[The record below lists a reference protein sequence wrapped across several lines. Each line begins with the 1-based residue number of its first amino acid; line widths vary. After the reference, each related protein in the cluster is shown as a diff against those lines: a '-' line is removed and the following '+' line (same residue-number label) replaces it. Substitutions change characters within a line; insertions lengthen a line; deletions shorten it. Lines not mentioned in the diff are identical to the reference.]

1 MADAPLPPPLPQAGY
16 DPMLAA
22 VLPSDD
28 PLAVRATRPG
38 TDPAV
43 LRALAANEA
52 SANSLT
58 LLSAFELDDP
68 GRAFPEESLLAPSS
82 VPDNAS
88 VLAFDPTALGGPGF
102 DGPPDALGLNQGRLG
117 ALPAGPEE
125 PANTLRPVPLADPAD
140 QQASALPPAATG
152 DGAASVSP
160 TPPTGGEVPFAS
172 TGLAALFDTG
182 EPGAPAPAN
191 APPSNITLSNNTIPE
206 SAQEGALVGQLDAID
221 PEGGALSWEI
231 VGDAGPFVLDG
242 AELRLAPGA
251 SLDHEGVPQYS
262 LTVRATDQGGATVER
277 TLTID
282 VGDVN
287 EAPSAAAIAGQ
298 AATEDAAFSFTPPV
312 GAFTDPD
319 FGDTLTYSATLSD
332 GSPLPAWLSI
342 DAATG
347 TLSGTPEND
356 DVGALSVRL
365 TATDE
370 GGLSVTR
377 DFALDVANTN
387 DAPTATPIAAQ
398 AATEDSPF
406 SFTPPLGTF
415 ADVDVGDTLTYSAT
429 LADGSPLPS
438 WLTVDPATG
447 ALSGTPENGDHGT
460 LAVRI
465 TATDLAGASASS
477 EFDLAVANS
486 NDAPHAIT
494 LAGGTVAEDHA
505 GGTAVATLTAH
516 DVDAGDTHSFA
527 IVGHHSHFMVVG
539 NAIHLREDAELDH
552 ESASSHVL
560 TVRVTD
566 ASGAFFDQAVT
577 VNVTNVNEAPV
588 SIAIAAQAAAEDSP
602 FSFTPPAGSFTDVD
616 AGDTLTYGATLA
628 DGSPLPA
635 WLSVDPA
642 TGQLHGT
649 PGNDDV
655 GALAVR
661 LTATDAGGL
670 STSQTFDLTVANTND
685 APTAISF
692 AGGTVAENSA
702 AGTVVAT
709 LGASDIDVGDT
720 HSYAIVGGSDRF
732 EVVGNQ
738 LVVKAGASL
747 DYETATSHGLTIR
760 ATDAAGASV
769 DRAVTV
775 NVANVNEAPLT
786 LTITGETRDFM
797 VNGSFENTGGRAI
810 GNGNWAGAPT
820 IEGWTLGSG
829 QQLELVATGHRGVAA
844 SDGRIWLDLAA
855 SPGNIVVRQDVNGL
869 ADNGQYTLSFTTAG
883 TNGSVG
889 GERVEVWWNGQK
901 LDTIDS
907 TSGQG
912 AVSHSYTVT
921 GAPGSG
927 ADRLEFRETG
937 SSDNIGT
944 ALDNVRLVGTNPAL
958 TVAEEAGGGTFVA
971 TLSGTDPDAGDTLT
985 YSVVGNSDFTVVGN
999 TLVVANGA
1007 ALDFETQ
1014 PNETVTIR
1022 ATDTAG
1028 NFIDR
1033 QVTVGVTDVPEGPG
1047 TVSVELRWI
1056 GGEAG
1061 YRNLVGYYY
1070 TDADTGQR
1078 MGRVLFDEDT
1088 ASRNGGTSVTVAGL
1102 DPSEA
1107 ASLQLFTIPNGGNI
1121 NSLNDGTGQ
1130 PGQAND
1136 GLLGGRDRA
1145 VDGAGNDA
1153 GFAIRIE
1160 ETSVGNGVGG
1170 AGGTIGQVVLAEGAG
1185 SLAAGSVLRG
1195 QHSNGSDSV
1204 MGTDASKFSAF
1215 FSDNALNPFDRD
1227 YAGNYG
1233 SAGTAYRDSGTG
1245 FTSAGNGTPQVG
1257 TLHEDR
1263 AWGQVGMEDLYIG
1276 NGARSP
1282 QTATGYAQNL
1292 TDRDYDD
1299 AVVEIRSTYDLH
1311 GTAGNDTLTGN
1322 AGHDRLAGGAGDD
1335 TLVGGHGNDTMYGG
1349 QGNDTFLAAPGPNG
1363 SGGNDSIFGGQGG
1376 GWADTIQLSGV
1387 QGGPGVSGSGWTLNL
1402 TAGSVLG
1409 TENGVVTLSQ
1419 DADGAINFTD
1429 GSSLNFQDIERLSF
1443 APAA

>member
-1 MADAPLPPPLPQAGY
+1 MADAPPLPPANPPGY
-16 DPMLAA
+16 DPVLAA
-22 VLPSDD
+22 AAPVDD

-68 GRAFPEESLLAPSS
+68 GRAFAPETLNAPTP
-82 VPDNAS
+82 VPDDAS
-88 VLAFDPTALGGPGF
+88 VLAFDPTPLGGPGF
-102 DGPPDALGLNQGRLG
+102 DGPPGAPAFIQYPLG
-117 ALPAGPEE
+117 ALPNGPQDQGG
-125 PANTLRPVPLADPAD
+125 PLRPVPLADPTD
-140 QQASALPPAATG
+140 PQATPLPPAALA
-152 DGAASVSP
+152 DGAGP
-160 TPPTGGEVPFAS
+160 GTPAPFPAGEAPFAS
-172 TGLAALFDTG
+172 VGLAAVF
-182 EPGAPAPAN
+182 APAPTDLDPAAN
-191 APPSNITLSNNTIPE
+191 QAPE
-206 SAQEGALVGQLDAID
+206 SITISNARVDENAHAGTLVGQLAAVD
-221 PEGGALSWEI
+221 PEGGALSWEF
-231 VGDAGPFVLDG
+231 VGDSGPFVLDG
-242 AELRLAPGA
+242 DQVRVAVGGELNFEATA
-251 SLDHEGVPQYS
+251 QYS
-262 LTVRATDQGGATVER
+262 LTVRATDQAGASIER

-282 VGDVN
+282 IGDVN
-287 EAPSAAAIAGQ
+287 EAPTAAAIADQ
-298 AATEDAAFSFTPPV
+298 VATEDAAFSFTPSV

-319 FGDTLTYSATLSD
+319 FGDTLTYSATLLD
-332 GSPLPAWLSI
+332 GAPLPAWLTV
-342 DAATG
+342 DPATG
-347 TLSGTPEND
+347 RLSGTPEND
-356 DVGALSVRL
+356 DVGILSVRL

-370 GGLSVTR
+370 GGLSVAR

-387 DAPTATPIAAQ
+387 DAPTAI
-398 AATEDSPF
+398 S
-406 SFTPPLGTF
+406 
-415 ADVDVGDTLTYSAT
+415 
-429 LADGSPLPS
+429 
-438 WLTVDPATG
+438 
-447 ALSGTPENGDHGT
+447 
-460 LAVRI
+460 
-465 TATDLAGASASS
+465 
-477 EFDLAVANS
+477 
-486 NDAPHAIT
+486 
-494 LAGGTVAEDHA
+494 
-505 GGTAVATLTAH
+505 
-516 DVDAGDTHSFA
+516 
-527 IVGHHSHFMVVG
+527 
-539 NAIHLREDAELDH
+539 
-552 ESASSHVL
+552 
-560 TVRVTD
+560 
-566 ASGAFFDQAVT
+566 
-577 VNVTNVNEAPV
+577 VN
-588 SIAIAAQAAAEDSP
+588 
-602 FSFTPPAGSFTDVD
+602 
-616 AGDTLTYGATLA
+616 
-628 DGSPLPA
+628 
-635 WLSVDPA
+635 
-642 TGQLHGT
+642 
-649 PGNDDV
+649 
-655 GALAVR
+655 
-661 LTATDAGGL
+661 
-670 STSQTFDLTVANTND
+670 
-685 APTAISF
+685 
-692 AGGTVAENSA
+692 GGTVAENSA

-709 LGASDIDVGDT
+709 LGASDIDVGDM
-720 HSYAIVGGSDRF
+720 HSYSIVGGSDRF
-732 EVVGNQ
+732 EIVGNQ
-738 LVVKAGASL
+738 LVVKAGATL
-747 DYETATSHGLTIR
+747 DYEAATSHGLTIR

-769 DRAVTV
+769 DRAITVDVT
-775 NVANVNEAPLT
+775 NVNEAPLT
-786 LTITGETRDFM
+786 LTIAGETRDFM

-810 GNGNWAGAPT
+810 GNSNWAGSPT
-820 IEGWTLGSG
+820 IEGWTLASG
-829 QQLELVATGHRGVAA
+829 QQFELVATGHRGVAA

-855 SPGNIVVRQDVNGL
+855 TPGNIVARQDVAGL

-883 TNGSVG
+883 TSGNLG

-912 AVSHSYTVT
+912 TVNHSYTVT

-958 TVAEEAGGGTFVA
+958 TVAEDAGGGTFVA

-1014 PNETVTIR
+1014 PNETVTVR

-1070 TDADTGQR
+1070 TDADTGER
-1078 MGRVLFDEDT
+1078 LGRVLFDEDT
-1088 ASRNGGTSVTVAGL
+1088 AGRNGATSVTVAGL

-1121 NSLNDGTGQ
+1121 NNLIDGTGQ
-1130 PGQAND
+1130 AGQSND
-1136 GLLGGRDRA
+1136 GLLGGRDRLI
-1145 VDGAGNDA
+1145 DGAGQDA
-1153 GFAIRIE
+1153 GFAIHIV
-1160 ETSVGNGVGG
+1160 ETAVGNGVGG
-1170 AGGTIGQVVLAEGAG
+1170 SGGSIGQVVLAEGAG

-1204 MGTDASKFSAF
+1204 MGADASKFSAF

-1227 YAGNYG
+1227 YAANYG
-1233 SAGTAYRDSGTG
+1233 TAGTAWRDSGTG
-1245 FTSAGNGTPQVG
+1245 FTSAGGATPQVG

-1299 AVVEIRSTYDLH
+1299 TVVEVRSTYDLR
-1311 GTAGNDTLTGN
+1311 GTTGNDTLTGN

-1335 TLVGGHGNDTMYGG
+1335 TLVGGLGNDTMYGG
-1349 QGNDTFLAAPGPNG
+1349 QGNDTFLAGPGPNG
-1363 SGGNDSIFGGQGG
+1363 SGGNDSIFGGQGV

-1387 QGGPGVSGSGWTLNL
+1387 HGAPGVNGAGWTLNL

-1409 TENGVVTLSQ
+1409 TGNGVVTLSQ

-1429 GSSLNFQDIERLSF
+1429 GSSLTFQDIERLSF
-1443 APAA
+1443 VPAA

>member
-1 MADAPLPPPLPQAGY
+1 MADATPLPPANPPGY
-16 DPMLAA
+16 DPVLAA
-22 VLPSDD
+22 TAPVDD
-28 PLAVRATRPG
+28 PLAMRAARPG

-68 GRAFPEESLLAPSS
+68 GRAFPEDSLNAPTP
-82 VPDNAS
+82 VPDDAS

-102 DGPPDALGLNQGRLG
+102 DGPPGALGFNQDPL
-117 ALPAGPEE
+117 ALLPSGPQE
-125 PANTLRPVPLADPAD
+125 PTGTLRPVPLADPAD
-140 QQASALPPAATG
+140 PQAAPLPPAAAA
-152 DGAASVSP
+152 DGAAPASP
-160 TPPTGGEVPFAS
+160 TPPTAGEVPFAS
-172 TGLAALFDTG
+172 VGLASLF
-182 EPGAPAPAN
+182 APAATDLEPAANEAPESIAISNARVDEN
-191 APPSNITLSNNTIPE
+191 APAGT
-206 SAQEGALVGQLDAID
+206 LVGRLEAVD
-221 PEGGALSWEI
+221 PEGGELTWEI
-231 VGDAGPFVLDG
+231 VGDPGPFVLDG
-242 AELRLAPGA
+242 DQVRVADGVELNFEATA
-251 SLDHEGVPQYS
+251 QYS
-262 LTVRATDQGGATVER
+262 LTVRATDEDGATIER

-287 EAPSAAAIAGQ
+287 EAPSAAPIASQ
-298 AATEDAAFSFTPPV
+298 AATEDAAFSFTPGV

-319 FGDTLTYSATLSD
+319 FGDTLTYSATLPD
-332 GSPLPAWLSI
+332 GSPLPAWLSV
-342 DAATG
+342 DPATG
-347 TLSGTPEND
+347 TLSGTPENA
-356 DVGALSVRL
+356 DVGSLAVRL

-370 GGLSVTR
+370 GGLSVSR
-377 DFALDVANTN
+377 DFDLTVANTN
-387 DAPTATPIAAQ
+387 DAPTAAPIAAQ
-398 AATEDSPF
+398 AATEDAPF
-406 SFTPPLGTF
+406 SFTPPAGTF
-415 ADVDVGDTLTYSAT
+415 ADIDVGDTLSYSAT
-429 LADGSPLPS
+429 LADGSPLPA
-438 WLTVDPATG
+438 WLTVDLATG
-447 ALSGTPENGDHGT
+447 ALSGTPENGDVGT

-477 EFDLAVANS
+477 TFDLAVANS
-486 NDAPHAIT
+486 NDAPHGLT
-494 LAGGTVAEDHA
+494 MTGGTVAEDHA
-505 GGTAVATLTAH
+505 DGTIVATLAAH
-516 DVDAGDTHSFA
+516 DVDAGDTHSFS
-527 IVGHHSHFMVVG
+527 IVGGHSHFMVVG
-539 NAIHLREDAELDH
+539 NAIHLREGVELDH
-552 ESASSHVL
+552 ETASSHVL

-588 SIAIAAQAAAEDSP
+588 SIAIAAQTAAEDSA
-602 FSFTPPAGSFTDVD
+602 FSFTAPAGTFSDVD
-616 AGDTLTYGATLA
+616 FGDTLTYSATLA

-642 TGQLHGT
+642 TGRLSGT
-649 PGNDDV
+649 PENGDV
-655 GALAVR
+655 GSLAVR

-670 STSQTFDLTVANTND
+670 STSQNFDLTVANTND
-685 APTAISF
+685 APTAIGF
-692 AGGTVAENSA
+692 TGGTVAENSA

-720 HSYAIVGGSDRF
+720 HSFSIVGGSDRF
-732 EVVGNQ
+732 AIVGNQ
-738 LVVKAGASL
+738 LVVKAGANL
-747 DYETATSHGLTIR
+747 DYEAATSHGLTIR

-775 NVANVNEAPLT
+775 NVTNVNEAPLT

-844 SDGRIWLDLAA
+844 SDGRVWLDLAA
-855 SPGNIVVRQDVNGL
+855 SPGNIVVRQDIAAL

-883 TNGSVG
+883 TSSGLG

-912 AVSHSYTVT
+912 IQTHSYTVT

-958 TVAEEAGGGTFVA
+958 TVAEDAAGGTFVA

-1007 ALDFETQ
+1007 TLDFETQ
-1014 PNETVTIR
+1014 PNETVTVR

-1047 TVSVELRWI
+1047 TVSVELRFV
-1056 GGEAG
+1056 GSEAG

-1078 MGRVLFDEDT
+1078 VGRVLFDEDT
-1088 ASRNGGTSVTVAGL
+1088 AGRNGATSVTVAGL

-1107 ASLQLFTIPNGGNI
+1107 ASLHLFTIPNGAGVNGLYD
-1121 NSLNDGTGQ
+1121 STGQ
-1130 PGQAND
+1130 AAGLSND
-1136 GLLGGRDRA
+1136 GLLGGRDR
-1145 VDGAGNDA
+1145 VIDGSGNDA
-1153 GFAIRIE
+1153 GFAIRIAE
-1160 ETSVGNGVGG
+1160 VAVGNGVGG
-1170 AGGTIGQVVLAEGAG
+1170 AGGTIGQVILTEAAG
-1185 SLAAGSVLRG
+1185 SLAAGAVLRG
-1195 QHSNGSDSV
+1195 EHSNGLNTV
-1204 MGTDASKFSAF
+1204 MGNEASKFSAF
-1215 FSDNALNPFDRD
+1215 FSENALNPFDRD
-1227 YAGNYG
+1227 YTANYG
-1233 SAGTAYRDSGTG
+1233 SAGAAWHDSGSNA
-1245 FTSAGNGTPQVG
+1245 FSGNGMV
-1257 TLHEDR
+1257 ESR
-1263 AWGQVGMEDLYIG
+1263 AWGQVGFEDLYAG
-1276 NGARSP
+1276 NASQALG
-1282 QTATGYAQNL
+1282 
-1292 TDRDYDD
+1292 DRDYDD
-1299 AVVEIRSTYDLH
+1299 AVVEVRATYDLV

-1322 AGHDRLAGGAGDD
+1322 AGHDRLVGGAGND
-1335 TLVGGHGNDTMYGG
+1335 TLVGGLGNDTMYGG
-1349 QGNDTFLAAPGPNG
+1349 QGADTFLAGPGL
-1363 SGGNDSIFGGQGG
+1363 GNDTIHGGQGG

-1387 QGGPGVSGSGWTLNL
+1387 SGGPGAVGSGWTLNL
-1402 TAGSVLG
+1402 TAGSILG

-1429 GSSLNFQDIERLSF
+1429 GSSLNFHDIERLSF
-1443 APAA
+1443 VPAV

>member
-1 MADAPLPPPLPQAGY
+1 MADAPLPPPLPQASY

-68 GRAFPEESLLAPSS
+68 GRASPEETSLAPTP
-82 VPDNAS
+82 VPDDAS

-102 DGPPDALGLNQGRLG
+102 DGPPAALGLDQGRLG
-117 ALPAGPEE
+117 ALPTGPEQ
-125 PANTLRPVPLADPAD
+125 PLGSLRPVPLADPAD
-140 QQASALPPAATG
+140 PQAGAPQPAATG
-152 DGAASVSP
+152 DGAAAASAA
-160 TPPTGGEVPFAS
+160 PPAGGEVPFAS
-172 TGLAALFDTG
+172 VGLAALFDTG
-182 EPGAPAPAN
+182 GPGAPAPAN
-191 APPSNITLSNNTIPE
+191 APPSDITLSNNTIPE
-206 SAQEGALVGQLDAID
+206 SAQEGALVGQLDAVD
-221 PEGGALSWEI
+221 PEAGALAWEI

-242 AELRLAPGA
+242 AALRLAPGA
-251 SLDHEGVPQYS
+251 ALDHEGVPHYS
-262 LTVRATDQGGATVER
+262 LTVRAIDQAGASVER

-287 EAPSAAAIAGQ
+287 EAPTAAAIAGQ
-298 AATEDAAFSFTPPV
+298 AAAEDAAFSFTPSV
-312 GAFTDPD
+312 GSFTDPD
-319 FGDTLTYSATLSD
+319 FGDTLTYGATLSD
-332 GSPLPAWLSI
+332 GSPLPAWLTI
-342 DAATG
+342 DPATG
-347 TLSGTPEND
+347 TLSGTPENA

-370 GGLSVTR
+370 GGLSVAR

-387 DAPTATPIAAQ
+387 DAPTAI
-398 AATEDSPF
+398 
-406 SFTPPLGTF
+406 G
-415 ADVDVGDTLTYSAT
+415 
-429 LADGSPLPS
+429 
-438 WLTVDPATG
+438 
-447 ALSGTPENGDHGT
+447 
-460 LAVRI
+460 
-465 TATDLAGASASS
+465 
-477 EFDLAVANS
+477 
-486 NDAPHAIT
+486 
-494 LAGGTVAEDHA
+494 
-505 GGTAVATLTAH
+505 
-516 DVDAGDTHSFA
+516 
-527 IVGHHSHFMVVG
+527 
-539 NAIHLREDAELDH
+539 
-552 ESASSHVL
+552 
-560 TVRVTD
+560 
-566 ASGAFFDQAVT
+566 
-577 VNVTNVNEAPV
+577 
-588 SIAIAAQAAAEDSP
+588 
-602 FSFTPPAGSFTDVD
+602 
-616 AGDTLTYGATLA
+616 
-628 DGSPLPA
+628 
-635 WLSVDPA
+635 
-642 TGQLHGT
+642 
-649 PGNDDV
+649 
-655 GALAVR
+655 
-661 LTATDAGGL
+661 
-670 STSQTFDLTVANTND
+670 
-685 APTAISF
+685 F

-709 LGASDIDVGDT
+709 LGASDVDVGDT

-732 EVVGNQ
+732 EIVGNQ

-775 NVANVNEAPLT
+775 NVTDVNEAPLT
-786 LTITGETRDFM
+786 LTVTGETRDVM

-810 GNGNWAGAPT
+810 GNGSWAGAPT

-829 QQLELVATGHRGVAA
+829 QQLELVANGHRGVAA

-855 SPGNIVVRQDVNGL
+855 SPGNVVVRQDIAGL

-883 TNGSVG
+883 TSSTLG

-907 TSGQG
+907 TAGQG
-912 AVSHSYTVT
+912 PVSHSYTVT

-944 ALDNVRLVGTNPAL
+944 ALDNVRLVGTDPAL
-958 TVAEEAGGGTFVA
+958 SVKEDAGGGTFVA
-971 TLSGTDPDAGDTLT
+971 TLSGTDPDAGDTLS

-999 TLVVANGA
+999 TLVVADGA
-1007 ALDFETQ
+1007 ALDFETR
-1014 PNETVTIR
+1014 PNEVVTVR

-1033 QVTVGVTDVPEGPG
+1033 QVTVGVTDVPEGTG
-1047 TVSVELRWI
+1047 TVSVELRFV

-1070 TDADTGQR
+1070 TDADTGER
-1078 MGRVLFDEDT
+1078 VGRVLFDEDT
-1088 ASRNGGTSVTVAGL
+1088 AGRNGATSVTVTGL

-1107 ASLQLFTIPNGGNI
+1107 ASLQLFTIPNGGDI
-1121 NSLNDGTGQ
+1121 NNLKDGTGQ

-1136 GLLGGRDRA
+1136 GLLGGRDR
-1145 VDGAGNDA
+1145 VIDGEGADA
-1153 GFAIRIE
+1153 GFAIRIV
-1160 ETSVGNGVGG
+1160 ETPVGHGVGG

-1185 SLAAGSVLRG
+1185 SLAPGAVLRG
-1195 QHSNGSDSV
+1195 QHSNGLDGV
-1204 MGTDASKFSAF
+1204 MGGDASKFSAF
-1215 FSDNALNPFDRD
+1215 FSDSNLNPFDRD
-1227 YAGNYG
+1227 YSGNYG
-1233 SAGTAYRDSGTG
+1233 NAGTAWRDSGTG
-1245 FTSAGNGTPQVG
+1245 FASAGGATPQVG

-1299 AVVEIRSTYDLH
+1299 AVVEIRSTYDLR

-1322 AGHDRLAGGAGDD
+1322 AGNDRLAGGAGDD
-1335 TLVGGHGNDTMYGG
+1335 TLVGGLGNDAMYGG
-1349 QGNDTFLAAPGPNG
+1349 QGNDTFLAGPGL
-1363 SGGNDSIFGGQGG
+1363 GNDTVFGGQGG

-1387 QGGPGVSGSGWTLNL
+1387 HGAPGANGSGWTLNL

-1409 TENGVVTLSQ
+1409 TENGVMTLSQ
-1419 DADGAINFTD
+1419 DADGQINFTD
-1429 GSSLNFQDIERLSF
+1429 GSSLSFQDIERLSF